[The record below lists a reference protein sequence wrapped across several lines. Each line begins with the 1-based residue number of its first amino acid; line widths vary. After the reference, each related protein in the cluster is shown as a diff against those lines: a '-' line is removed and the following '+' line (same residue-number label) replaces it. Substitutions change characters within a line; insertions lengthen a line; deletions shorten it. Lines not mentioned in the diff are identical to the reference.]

1 MSCGQAER
9 KLGTSTR
16 EPDSD
21 NADVGKII
29 DNARGRLPNFG
40 GFPFCCGGGV
50 SLDKTKKLTLAACLT
65 AAAVVGSV
73 LSFPVLGSRCAPVQ
87 HMVNVFCAVL
97 LGWRYGVG
105 SAFAASLLRNL
116 FGLGSVLAFP
126 GSMCGAFL
134 SGVVYARTKNIWLTV
149 LAEAF
154 GTGIIG
160 GLAAYPT
167 AILFMGK
174 VAGDVAFYVYVVPFL
189 ISTICGA
196 FLAGLVVKRFK
207 FSG

>member
-1 MSCGQAER
+1 M
-9 KLGTSTR
+9 
-16 EPDSD
+16 
-21 NADVGKII
+21 
-29 DNARGRLPNFG
+29 
-40 GFPFCCGGGV
+40 
-50 SLDKTKKLTLAACLT
+50 DKTKKLTLAAVLT
-65 AAAVVGSV
+65 AVAVVGSV

-154 GTGIIG
+154 GTGFIG
-160 GLAAYPT
+160 GLAAYPI

-189 ISTICGA
+189 ISTVCGA
-196 FLAGLVVKRFK
+196 ILAGLVVKRFK
-207 FSG
+207 KFLMGE

>member
-1 MSCGQAER
+1 M
-9 KLGTSTR
+9 
-16 EPDSD
+16 
-21 NADVGKII
+21 
-29 DNARGRLPNFG
+29 
-40 GFPFCCGGGV
+40 
-50 SLDKTKKLTLAACLT
+50 DKTKKLTLAAVLT
-65 AAAVVGSV
+65 AVAIVGSV

-207 FSG
+207 KFLIGE

>member
-1 MSCGQAER
+1 M
-9 KLGTSTR
+9 
-16 EPDSD
+16 
-21 NADVGKII
+21 
-29 DNARGRLPNFG
+29 
-40 GFPFCCGGGV
+40 
-50 SLDKTKKLTLAACLT
+50 DKTKKLTLAACLT

-196 FLAGLVVKRFK
+196 FLAGLVIKRFK
-207 FSG
+207 FSGQ